1 VNRFPRVIV
10 ITGTPGVGKTTVSS
24 LLAAKL
30 GAIYLDLGELVKQN
44 RLFSGYDTERNS
56 LIADIRRL
64 SRYVQKIMASSTQD
78 FIIDGHYAAD
88 IVPAK
93 MVFLAFVLRCDPE
106 KLIER
111 LKKAGSRKRKIS
123 ENVAAEILD
132 VCLWDT
138 LTKYPSKIVCEID
151 TTGKEPS
158 QVVQEIDLVL
168 HGEKKVTSGN
178 VDWLSKLDREG
189 KLGLALH
196 EFY

>member
-1 VNRFPRVIV
+1 M
-10 ITGTPGVGKTTVSS
+10 
-24 LLAAKL
+24 LATKL
-30 GAIYLDLGELVKQN
+30 GAVHLDLGEVVKQK
-44 RLFSGYDTERNS
+44 RLFSGYDNERNS

-64 SRYVQKIMASSTQD
+64 SRHVRKITASSTQD

-106 KLIER
+106 ELTER
-111 LKKAGSRKRKIS
+111 LRKAGFQKRKIS

-151 TTGKEPS
+151 TTGKEQS
-158 QVVQEIDLVL
+158 QVVQEIELVL
-168 HGEKKVTSGN
+168 HGKKKATSGN

-189 KLGLALH
+189 KLDLALH